1 METHR
6 NTDYLLLVTDS
17 PIMNETVDRTEETI
31 ASSTRIYHW
40 FGAIALIYLLLVAV
54 GAIGSG
60 FRTIAGDRA
69 IDLFAFATNPFA
81 GLIVGTLATALIQS
95 SSTVTSIIVGLVA
108 GGLPVSVA
116 VPMVMGANI
125 GTTITNTLVSLGYVR
140 EKEEFQR
147 AFAAATIHDFFNFI
161 AVVLFLPLEIF
172 THFFEKLAQILAG
185 LLIGEVAVDAERFNL
200 IGAIASPVEGG
211 LEAIA
216 NKFPLPFNGTI
227 LIIFG
232 IGAIFAAIFFLGQ
245 LLKELLVG
253 KAKDLLE
260 GAIGSGALKG
270 IFSGTLVTVFV
281 QSSSTT
287 TSLIVPLAGAG
298 FLSLEQVYPFTLG
311 ANIGTCITAAI
322 AATAV
327 TAHQLPALEIAFVH
341 LLYNAIGVIVIYG
354 IPFLRNLPLLG
365 AKILA
370 KVACQQKIWAFIY
383 IISAFFLLPGL
394 CLGVT
399 LWLGY

>member
-1 METHR
+1 MSET
-6 NTDYLLLVTDS
+6 
-17 PIMNETVDRTEETI
+17 IDRTEETI
-31 ASSTRIYHW
+31 AVPNRFYYW
-40 FGAIALIYLLLVAV
+40 LGAIALIYLLLVAV

-60 FRTIAGDRA
+60 FRAIAGDGE
-69 IDLFAFATNPFA
+69 IELFAFATNPFA
-81 GLIVGTLATALIQS
+81 GLIVGTLATAFIQS
-95 SSTVTSIIVGLVA
+95 SSTITSIIVGLVA
-108 GGLPVSVA
+108 GGLPISVA
-116 VPMVMGANI
+116 IPMVMGANI

-172 THFFEKLAQILAG
+172 THFFEKLARILAG
-185 LLIGEVAVDAERFNL
+185 LLVGEVAVDAGKLNL
-200 IGAIASPVEGG
+200 IGAIASPVEGI

-216 NKFPLPFNGTI
+216 HKFPFPFDGII
-227 LIIFG
+227 LIILG
-232 IGAIFAAIFFLGQ
+232 IGAFFAAIFFLGK

-260 GAIGSGALKG
+260 GAIGSGSLKG

-287 TSLIVPLAGAG
+287 TSLIVPLAGTG

-322 AATAV
+322 AATAA
-327 TAHQLPALEIAFVH
+327 TNNQLPALEIAFVH

-354 IPFLRNLPLLG
+354 IPFLRNLPILG
-365 AKILA
+365 AKMLA
-370 KVACQQKIWAFIY
+370 KVACEQKIWAFVY
-383 IISAFFLLPGL
+383 VISAFFLLPGL
-394 CLGVT
+394 CLGIT
-399 LWLGY
+399 LRLGL

>member
-1 METHR
+1 MS
-6 NTDYLLLVTDS
+6 D
-17 PIMNETVDRTEETI
+17 TVNKTEETI
-31 ASSTRIYHW
+31 ASSTRVYYW
-40 FGAIALIYLLLVAV
+40 LGAIALIYLLLVAV

-60 FRTIAGDRA
+60 FRAIAGDGA
-69 IDLFAFATNPFA
+69 IELFAFATNPFA
-81 GLIVGTLATALIQS
+81 GLIVGTLATAFIQS
-95 SSTVTSIIVGLVA
+95 SSTITSIIVGLVA

-116 VPMVMGANI
+116 IPMVMGANI

-172 THFFEKLAQILAG
+172 THFFEKLARILAG
-185 LLIGEVAVDAERFNL
+185 LLVGEVVVDAEKFNWV
-200 IGAIASPVEGG
+200 GAIASPVEAI

-216 NKFPLPFNGTI
+216 NRFPFPLNGTI
-227 LIIFG
+227 LIILG
-232 IGAIFAAIFFLGQ
+232 MGAIFAAIFFLGQ

-253 KAKDLLE
+253 KAKDMLE

-281 QSSSTT
+281 QSSSTA
-287 TSLIVPLAGAG
+287 TSLIVPLAGTG

-327 TAHQLPALEIAFVH
+327 TTNQLPALEIAFVH

-354 IPFLRNLPLLG
+354 IPFLRNLPILG
-365 AKILA
+365 AKMLA
-370 KVACQQKIWAFIY
+370 KVACEQKFWAFIY
-383 IISAFFLLPGL
+383 IVSAFFLLPGL

>member
-1 METHR
+1 M
-6 NTDYLLLVTDS
+6 S
-17 PIMNETVDRTEETI
+17 ETI
-31 ASSTRIYHW
+31 EKTENAIATPSRTYLW
-40 FGAIALIYLLLVAV
+40 LGAIALIYLLLVAV

-60 FRTIAGDRA
+60 FRLIVGERA
-69 IDLFAFATNPFA
+69 IDLFAFAINPFA

-95 SSTVTSIIVGLVA
+95 SSTVTSIVVGLVA

-116 VPMVMGANI
+116 VPIVMGANI

-161 AVVLFLPLEIF
+161 SVVIFLPLEIL
-172 THFFEKLAQILAG
+172 THFFERLARILAG
-185 LLIGEVAVDAERFNL
+185 LVVGEVAVDAEKLNL
-200 IGAIASPVEGG
+200 IGVITSPVEGS

-216 NKFPLPFNGTI
+216 NYFPSPFNGTI

-232 IGAIFAAIFFLGQ
+232 IVAIFAAIFLLGK

-253 KAKDLLE
+253 KAKVMLE

-287 TSLIVPLAGAG
+287 TSLIVPLAGTG

-311 ANIGTCITAAI
+311 ANIGTCITATL

-327 TAHQLPALEIAFVH
+327 TTHQLPALEIALVH

-354 IPFLRNLPLLG
+354 IPFLRNLPLIGARML
-365 AKILA
+365 AKI
-370 KVACQQKIWAFIY
+370 ACKQKIWAFVY
-383 IISAFFLLPGL
+383 IISAFFLLPAF
-394 CLGVT
+394 CLAIVAIFPIDFPLT
-399 LWLGY
+399 Q